1 MNRKSLVVSLAILVI
16 VITIISLMAVTKAQ
30 GDIVTGIIISVI
42 ISVVGIATLVGMN
55 KTNADGFDERM
66 LKARGDAALNALV
79 VTLITGLC
87 IGLLS
92 MSTDGALPLTL
103 LDASMISS
111 MTGAGTFI
119 ILADMQDA
127 YLGMKEKRK
136 VSAICFGAV
145 GVFIVVIVLSRLS
158 RDPGVDNVVPMLTL
172 GIVWIAVATEMFIKM
187 ACDRRSEK
195 MEMSDEES

>member
-30 GDIVTGIIISVI
+30 GDIVTGIITSVI

-158 RDPGVDNVVPMLTL
+158 RDTGVDNAVPLLTL

>member
-30 GDIVTGIIISVI
+30 GDIVTGIITSVI

-55 KTNADGFDERM
+55 KTNVDGFDERM

-92 MSTDGALPLTL
+92 MSTDGSLPLTL

-158 RDPGVDNVVPMLTL
+158 RDPGIDNAVPMLTL
-172 GIVWIAVATEMFIKM
+172 GIVWMAVATEMFIKM

>member
-42 ISVVGIATLVGMN
+42 LSVVGIATLVGLN
-55 KTNADGFDERM
+55 KTNVDGFDERM

-136 VSAICFGAV
+136 VSAICFGSV

-158 RDPGVDNVVPMLTL
+158 RDPGVDNAVPLLTL

>member
-30 GDIVTGIIISVI
+30 GDKVTGIITSVI

-92 MSTDGALPLTL
+92 MSTEGALPLTL

-158 RDPGVDNVVPMLTL
+158 RDPGVDNAVPLLTL
-172 GIVWIAVATEMFIKM
+172 GIVWIAVATEMVIKM
-187 ACDRRSEK
+187 ACDKRAEK
-195 MEMSDEES
+195 METADEES

>member
-158 RDPGVDNVVPMLTL
+158 RDPGVDNAVPLLTL

>member
-158 RDPGVDNVVPMLTL
+158 RDTGVDNAVPLLTL

>member
-30 GDIVTGIIISVI
+30 GDKVTGIITSVI

-92 MSTDGALPLTL
+92 MSTEGALPLTL

-158 RDPGVDNVVPMLTL
+158 RDPGVDNAVPLLTL

-187 ACDRRSEK
+187 ACDKRAEK
-195 MEMSDEES
+195 METADEES

>member
-92 MSTDGALPLTL
+92 MSAEGAFPLTL

-136 VSAICFGAV
+136 VSAICFGSV

-158 RDPGVDNVVPMLTL
+158 RDPGVDNAVPLLTL